1 MFQLDSLGRWLM
13 VIGLTI
19 VALGALLFLL
29 GKLPFLDRLGD
40 LPGDLRYE
48 DPKRGLSCAI
58 PIVSSLLLS
67 LLLTII
73 VNVVMWLM
81 RRGGR

>member
-13 VIGLTI
+13 IIGLTI

-29 GKLPFLDRLGD
+29 GKLPFLNRLGQ
-40 LPGDLRYE
+40 LPGDLHFE
-48 DPKRGLSCAI
+48 DSRRGLSCAI
-58 PIVSSLLLS
+58 PVVSSLLLS

-73 VNVVMWLM
+73 LNVVAWFI
-81 RRGGR
+81 RRGGQ

>member
-29 GKLPFLDRLGD
+29 GKLPFLNRLGH

-48 DPKRGLSCAI
+48 DPEKGISCLV

-67 LLLTII
+67 LILTII
-73 VNVVMWLM
+73 LNVILRLL
-81 RRGGR
+81 RR